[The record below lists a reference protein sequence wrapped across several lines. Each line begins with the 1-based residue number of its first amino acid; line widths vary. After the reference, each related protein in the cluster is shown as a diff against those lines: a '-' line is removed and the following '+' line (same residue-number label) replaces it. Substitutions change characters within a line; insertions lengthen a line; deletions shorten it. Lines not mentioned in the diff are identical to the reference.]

1 MNISPNSV
9 LRKGYQSLCTNKE
22 SHLESSFQFFFVD
35 FRSFLLEGIRVSS
48 LGSLSFQAHLR
59 LVWELLPTV
68 VVSCFDRLAKKGV
81 DWFHEN
87 ISKRLH
93 THSLFSILSNLPM
106 DSHHSHLRS
115 CPGLRVG
122 VQLFPCLI
130 VPFFFLALNVF
141 SSMMR
146 TNLGLPHPL
155 ALGLS
160 HCIYGQP
167 LNPARIHLFHCAHG
181 EERMASHGAM

>member
-106 DSHHSHLRS
+106 DSHSSHLRS

-122 VQLFPCLI
+122 AQLFPCLI
-130 VPFFFLALNVF
+130 VLFFFGFKCFFLHDAHQLGSPPSIGPWLVTLHLWPTFKPRKDPPF
-141 SSMMR
+141 SLCSW
-146 TNLGLPHPL
+146 
-155 ALGLS
+155 
-160 HCIYGQP
+160 
-167 LNPARIHLFHCAHG
+167 
-181 EERMASHGAM
+181 